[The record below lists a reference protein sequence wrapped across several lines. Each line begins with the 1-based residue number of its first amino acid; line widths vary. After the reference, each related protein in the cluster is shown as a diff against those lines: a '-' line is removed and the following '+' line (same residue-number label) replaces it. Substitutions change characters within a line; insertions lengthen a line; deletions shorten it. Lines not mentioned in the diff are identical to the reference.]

1 MLTMVIFFFFSLYI
15 DDLSAQLRSCNNG
28 CMVGE
33 TLVSLLMYADDLVV
47 LSPSSDGLQQL
58 LVDTGS
64 MYGVKHDIKYNA
76 SKITVFICR
85 TNLISLC

>member
-1 MLTMVIFFFFSLYI
+1 M

-64 MYGVKHDIKYNA
+64 MYGVKHDTTYNA
-76 SKITVFICR
+76 SSKITVFICR
-85 TNLISLC
+85 TKLISL